1 MVEKQRGFTLME
13 IIIVVTI
20 ISLLAAIAIPNL
32 LRAKISANESSAI
45 SALKAL
51 TSAAITYRSSHSSY
65 PVNLSALIAES
76 PPYIDSVLAGGTK
89 QGYNFNFTGYAYTF
103 EATANPV
110 TFNRTG
116 KRYFF
121 VDESGVLR
129 YNETN
134 EATNSSSP
142 IE

>member
-1 MVEKQRGFTLME
+1 ME

-32 LRAKISANESSAI
+32 LRARISANETAAI

-51 TSAAITYRSSHSSY
+51 SSAAVTYRSSHSEY

-89 QGYNFNFTGYAYTF
+89 QGYTFNFTGSSYSF
-103 EATANPV
+103 EAAAAPV
-110 TFNRTG
+110 TFGRTG
-116 KRYFF
+116 RRYFF
-121 VDESGVLR
+121 VDDSGVLR
-129 YNETN
+129 YNES
-134 EATNSSSP
+134 EAATVSSLP
-142 IE
+142 LE